1 MTDILIRNIPDAVAQ
16 RLSVIAAEQGMDRHT
31 MIRNWV
37 LQHADRASQFRPSY
51 GFHAL
56 SATGARLFVQRQPVQ
71 GVCERQIQQCS
82 VEQERV
88 YRVVVS
94 CMERNSIGDY
104 DLAYR
109 LLRNV
114 FDEVVC
120 VD

>member
-1 MTDILIRNIPDAVAQ
+1 MHNHTSYTAPSHR
-16 RLSVIAAEQGMDRHT
+16 EQ
-31 MIRNWV
+31 
-37 LQHADRASQFRPSY
+37 
-51 GFHAL
+51 
-56 SATGARLFVQRQPVQ
+56 
-71 GVCERQIQQCS
+71 QIQQCS